1 MAIVIRAD
9 RQSPLQKTTTIYQDI
24 FPSVLF
30 NSSTNDINLISNED
44 SVKQAIINIMQ
55 TNVGERPFNPT
66 YGSEINKLLF
76 ENFSPQ
82 TTAVLIE
89 LIRGAIE
96 NFEPRAKL
104 LDIIA
109 SPREEDNAYGVT
121 IVFSIINKTEPITL
135 EFLLNRTR

>member
-1 MAIVIRAD
+1 MAAVIRAD
-9 RQSPLQKTTTIYQDI
+9 RQSPLQKTNVIYQDFWPAFLI
-24 FPSVLF
+24 
-30 NSSTNDINLISNED
+30 NNSTNDVSLIKNEEA
-44 SVKQAIINIMQ
+44 VKQAIVNLMQ
-55 TNVGERPFNPT
+55 TRIGEKPFNLN

-89 LIRGAIE
+89 LIKGAIE

-104 LDIIA
+104 IDVVA

-121 IVFSIINKTEPITL
+121 IIFSVINKTEPITL